1 MNEPEN
7 ALGVALPPDAAAL
20 RPSLSWSRQTR
31 VKT

>member
-20 RPSLSWSRQTR
+20 TTESIWSRQNR
-31 VKT
+31 VKP